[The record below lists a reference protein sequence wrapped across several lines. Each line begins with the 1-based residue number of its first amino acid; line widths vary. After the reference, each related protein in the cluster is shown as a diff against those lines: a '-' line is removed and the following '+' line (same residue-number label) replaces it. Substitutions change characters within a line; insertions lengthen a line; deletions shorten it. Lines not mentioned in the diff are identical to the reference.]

1 MRFVLLMALR
11 EIRASWRRLLF
22 FFVCVA
28 IGVGAIVALR
38 SMIQTVRNG
47 LTRESRSLLAAD
59 VAIGTN
65 RPWTPEVRGDLEQ
78 RLGAAPILAR
88 QETVDVVTMVRPPD
102 GKGEAVARM
111 VELRGVEAGFP
122 FYGTVRLQDGQPF
135 SHALLANRGALVRPE
150 LLTQLGIV
158 VGDELLVGGKPFTI
172 RGVIAQEP
180 GRRVG
185 AFSFGSRVMVDLAD
199 LKTTG
204 LLAFGSRAN
213 YQILLKMN
221 EAGVQPLVEELRRAF
236 RSRFVGV
243 RSFRSTEDQIGD
255 DLQRAENY
263 LSLVGFVILVLGGI
277 GVWSVTRVFVRQK
290 IRSVAI
296 LKCLGA
302 TTRQV
307 LAAYVL
313 QVVFLGLTGSLIG
326 VALAAAGLA
335 AVPER
340 IGASFGTT
348 EYHLTASA
356 VWQGVSVG
364 LLVSLLFSLVPLL
377 EVRSVK
383 PLLLLRGGTTGALPG
398 PAGYPGWW
406 TMAGMRARLAQVDW
420 TQALAAVVVA
430 AALVGV
436 AGWQAASLRVGLIV
450 CAGFAGVALLLHLV
464 SSGIVYAVRPVART
478 TYFPL
483 RHAVLN
489 LGRPGNQ
496 TRVILLAVGIG
507 SFFVIGIRSLQT
519 NLLQQFSLELS
530 SGGADMFLI
539 EILPNQVTRVRAFLD
554 ARKAPAAGPPQ
565 LIPVLRA
572 RVTSVRGSAANLES
586 IEEVRR
592 QGIGREYTITYRD
605 HLQPNEKVVDGAFW
619 SPSAASG
626 QAGQAARAGQPAVPQ
641 EQAAEPQDAQPA
653 EVSVEK
659 GLSDRARIRLGDT
672 IRFDVAGRVLEA
684 RVTSLR
690 EVQWEDARS
699 GGFMFVFRPG
709 PLATAPQ
716 TWVGILKAPEEP
728 SDRGRFQR
736 DLVAQFPNVS
746 VIDLREV
753 LATVKTAVDNVTL
766 AISIVGGIALVS
778 GVLILAGAVAM
789 TKFQR
794 VYEAAILRTLGAS
807 TRMLSAMLAL
817 EYGGLGLLAG
827 VVGGAGAMVLT
838 WGVSRYVLD
847 IPWRPAPGLAAAGA
861 LITMA
866 LVGMV
871 GVTSSYDVLR
881 KKPLGA
887 LRAE

>member
-1 MRFVLLMALR
+1 MTFVLLMALR

-47 LTRESRSLLAAD
+47 LTRESRALIAAD
-59 VAIGTN
+59 VAIGSN
-65 RPWTPEVRGDLEQ
+65 RPWAPDVRADLEK
-78 RLGAAPILAR
+78 RIAAAPVTAR
-88 QETVDVVTMVRPPD
+88 QETIDVATMVRPPD
-102 GKGEAVARM
+102 GKGAPVARM
-111 VELRGVEAGFP
+111 VELRGVQAGFP
-122 FYGTVRLQDGQPF
+122 FYGKVLLQDGQEF
-135 SHALLANRGALVRPE
+135 SHALLANHGALVRPE
-150 LLTQLGIV
+150 LLTQLGLA
-158 VGDELLVGGKPFTI
+158 VGDPLLVGGKPFTI

-185 AFSFGSRVMVDLAD
+185 AFSFGSRVMVDLDD
-199 LKTTG
+199 LRASG
-204 LLAFGSRAN
+204 LLSFGSRAN
-213 YQILLKMN
+213 YQILLKMH
-221 EAGVQPLVEELRRAF
+221 ESGVQSFVEDVRRDF

-243 RSFRSTEDQIGD
+243 RSFRSTEDQIGE
-255 DLQRAENY
+255 DLVRAENY

-313 QVVFLGLTGSLIG
+313 QVVFLGLAGSALG
-326 VALAAAGLA
+326 VALAQAGLSA
-335 AVPER
+335 IPAG
-340 IGASFGTT
+340 IGATFGATQ
-348 EYHLTASA
+348 YALTASA
-356 VWQGVSVG
+356 VSQGVAVG

-377 EVRSVK
+377 EVRRVK
-383 PLLLLRGGTTGALPG
+383 PLLLLRGGTTAGLAG
-398 PAGYPGWW
+398 PAGYPAWW
-406 TMAGMRARLAQVDW
+406 TIAGLRARLAHVDW
-420 TQALAAVVVA
+420 TQAA
-430 AALVGV
+430 AALVVGAALVAV
-436 AGWQAASLRVGLIV
+436 AGWQAASLRIGLIV
-450 CAGFAGVALLLHLV
+450 CAGFAGVALVLHIA
-464 SSGIVYAVRPVART
+464 SSAIVYAVRPIART
-478 TYFPL
+478 RYFPL

-489 LGRPGNQ
+489 LARPGNQ

-507 SFFVIGIRSLQT
+507 SFFVIGVRSLQT

-539 EILPNQVTRVRAFLD
+539 EILPAQVAPVRAFLD
-554 ARKAPAAGPPQ
+554 ARKAPTAGAPQ
-565 LIPVLRA
+565 LIPVMRA
-572 RVTSVRGSAANLES
+572 RVTGVRGSATNLES
-586 IEEVRR
+586 VDDVRK

-605 HLQPNEKVVDGAFW
+605 HIQPNEKVVDGTFW
-619 SPSAASG
+619 
-626 QAGQAARAGQPAVPQ
+626 AGQPSLP
-641 EQAAEPQDAQPA
+641 EDAPLA

-659 GLSDRARIRLGDT
+659 GLSDRARIRVGDT
-672 IRFDVAGRVLEA
+672 IRFDVVGRILEA
-684 RVTSLR
+684 RVSSIR

-709 PLATAPQ
+709 PLAKAPQ
-716 TWVGILKAPEEP
+716 TWIGILKAPEDP
-728 SDRGRFQR
+728 SARGLFQR

-766 AISIVGGIALVS
+766 AISIVGGVALLS

-807 TRMLSAMLAL
+807 TQMLGAMLAF
-817 EYGGLGLLAG
+817 EYAGLGLLAG
-827 VVGGAGAMVLT
+827 AVGAAGAIALT
-838 WGVSRYVLD
+838 WGVSRHVLD

-866 LVGMV
+866 LVGIV

-881 KKPLGA
+881 KKPLGT